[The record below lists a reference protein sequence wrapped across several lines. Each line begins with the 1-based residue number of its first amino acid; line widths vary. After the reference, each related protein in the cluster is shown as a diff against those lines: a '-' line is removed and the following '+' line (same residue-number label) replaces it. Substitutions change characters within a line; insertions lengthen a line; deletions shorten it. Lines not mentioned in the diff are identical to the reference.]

1 MQQGKGPKTVV
12 VLGVSRSGTSV
23 AAGVLSIL
31 GVDMGFVGDST
42 KTNPKGAF
50 EDKDFQRLN
59 REIFKSV
66 RGEEAFWD
74 PPTFGEIMARQTES
88 APKIQTLVS
97 KKSKDKSLW
106 GWKDGRTA
114 LTLGLYLPYLTN
126 PHLVTVSRNPLGT
139 AKSIV
144 SYVAFRK
151 GKIEFFQALKLVDF
165 YTGEMLAFLER
176 HPDLPNLFV
185 SFEDLIAEPR
195 KEAEKLAAFLGIDL
209 TAAMIEE
216 IDAFI
221 IPRDRIEMA
230 REAARK
236 KAPKGLMRKLQSL
249 LGSGS

>member
-1 MQQGKGPKTVV
+1 LETAK
-12 VLGVSRSGTSV
+12 LSV
-23 AAGVLSIL
+23 AHVTYGR
-31 GVDMGFVGDST
+31 G
-42 KTNPKGAF
+42 KF
-50 EDKDFQRLN
+50 EFL
-59 REIFKSV
+59 
-66 RGEEAFWD
+66 
-74 PPTFGEIMARQTES
+74 
-88 APKIQTLVS
+88 
-97 KKSKDKSLW
+97 
-106 GWKDGRTA
+106 
-114 LTLGLYLPYLTN
+114 
-126 PHLVTVSRNPLGT
+126 
-139 AKSIV
+139 
-144 SYVAFRK
+144 
-151 GKIEFFQALKLVDF
+151 QALKLVDF